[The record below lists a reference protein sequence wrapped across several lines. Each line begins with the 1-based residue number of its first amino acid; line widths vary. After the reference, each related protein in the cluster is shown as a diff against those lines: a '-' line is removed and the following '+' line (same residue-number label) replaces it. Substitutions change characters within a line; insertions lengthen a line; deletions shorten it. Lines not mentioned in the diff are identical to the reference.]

1 MGPSCVGSMKARP
14 FLAAVLAV
22 TLLLGGLGLGG
33 WWLVLSRS
41 PLQLR
46 HQPLRLPEA
55 ARFVPRQAPLS
66 LFLLSDVE
74 RPLAYA
80 RAVAPVRQR
89 RQAAE
94 ALARLRD
101 GALAV
106 AGLDYGGELAGW
118 LGDEIGFS
126 LIGGSAEAAPDGW
139 LLSLRSRDAEGGRRF
154 LQRFW
159 QTRSLAGS
167 DLQVSSYRG
176 LGLISGRGALLGREV
191 GPLATALI
199 HDDLVLIASGRG
211 VLEQALDVSQID
223 GLNLASTDSFRT
235 GLQQL
240 AEGVVLLRAR
250 PAALERWLGLP
261 AAAAPQVR
269 ELLASLRPEGRGV
282 AVAARLRL
290 ADGPLTWPAATG
302 PVLASQELLAALH
315 GPAASLALLQDPA
328 GLPALLQP
336 GLQRALSRA
345 DGPLPALVSQ
355 AASGP
360 LLWADDADGWLLGTA
375 TGQPAPEALQPAL
388 AGESLVTAPLRLP
401 EGTEVRVWTRLSL
414 PPLRRGR
421 REQGAELQ
429 AELLG
434 SYAPSGPVSW
444 WARTLPRLQEQLE
457 SRQGPRE
464 RLAQLAALE
473 RQAAP
478 FQWALEASRSRQ
490 LLRQWRGWKLLAGLG
505 GQPLSD
511 AVSGLALA
519 LGPSEE
525 GLQLTAQLDFDAR
538 S

>member
-1 MGPSCVGSMKARP
+1 MKARP

-66 LFLLSDVE
+66 LFLLSDLE

-94 ALARLRD
+94 AMARLRD
-101 GALAV
+101 GALAA

-126 LIGGSAEAAPDGW
+126 LIGGAAGTDPDGW
-139 LLSLRSRDAEGGRRF
+139 LLSLRSRDGEGGRRF

-176 LGLISGRGALLGREV
+176 LGLISGRGALLGRQV
-191 GPLATALI
+191 GPIATALI

-223 GLNLASTDSFRT
+223 GLNLASTDSFRA

-240 AEGVVLLRAR
+240 GEGVALLQAR

-261 AAAAPQVR
+261 AEAGSQVR
-269 ELLASLRPEGRGV
+269 ELLASLRPEGRGL

-290 ADGPLTWPAATG
+290 ADGSLAWPAAG
-302 PVLASQELLAALH
+302 GASLAPQELLTALH
-315 GPAASLALLQDPA
+315 GPVASLALLQDPP

-336 GLQRALSRA
+336 FLQRALAAA
-345 DGPLPALVSQ
+345 DGPLPALLSQ
-355 AASGP
+355 AAHGP

-375 TGQPAPEALQPAL
+375 AGQPDPEALQPAL
-388 AGESLVTAPLRLP
+388 DGESLVRAPLTLP
-401 EGTEVRVWTRLSL
+401 DGQAVRVWTRLSL
-414 PPLRRGR
+414 PPARRGR
-421 REQGAELQ
+421 RDLGSPLQ
-429 AELLG
+429 VELLG

-444 WARTLPRLQEQLE
+444 WARSLPRLQEQLE

-473 RQAAP
+473 RPEAP
-478 FQWALEASRSRQ
+478 FQWALAAGRSRQ
-490 LLRQWRGWKLLAGLG
+490 LLRQWRAWQLLAGLG
-505 GQPLSD
+505 GQPLSE

-519 LGPSEE
+519 LEPADA
-525 GLQLTAQLDFDAR
+525 GLKLTARLDFASR
-538 S
+538 SAVRS